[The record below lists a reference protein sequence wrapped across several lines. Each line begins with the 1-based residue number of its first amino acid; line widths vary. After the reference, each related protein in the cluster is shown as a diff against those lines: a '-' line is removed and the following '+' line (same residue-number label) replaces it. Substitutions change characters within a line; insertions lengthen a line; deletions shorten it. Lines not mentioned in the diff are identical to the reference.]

1 MELAVVMGTI
11 EVTDLL
17 TCSVPGLHGQMC
29 RSGGKVD
36 ATVSKT
42 VGG

>member
-1 MELAVVMGTI
+1 MAFLIKFTLIYSIIVNNNRYLALAEVAEL
-11 EVTDLL
+11 
-17 TCSVPGLHGQMC
+17 
-29 RSGGKVD
+29 VD